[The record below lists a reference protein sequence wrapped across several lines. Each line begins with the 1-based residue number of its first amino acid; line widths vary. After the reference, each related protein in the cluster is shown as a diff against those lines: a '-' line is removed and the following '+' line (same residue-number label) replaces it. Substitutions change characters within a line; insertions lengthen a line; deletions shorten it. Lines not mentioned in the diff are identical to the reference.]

1 MTGSSTFS
9 ELLARETKDW
19 IDEEISKGNE
29 AWNARRPIDGLSNIH
44 WDLVIHAA
52 SQLNEHLTCSGQNMT
67 PGIFLCRCIQTH
79 YPELLRKSD
88 GTTAQTSDLVH
99 CAPKDL
105 KPWPEDIIRT
115 AAANLKLLCR
125 EELGCDAPG
134 TAWRSVLLPPHG
146 QPPGGLPC
154 RVPAEN
160 DAGRDAALFSP
171 HPSGRFQSARP
182 AGYRLLYLQAVRQG
196 SGPCRFFPLA

>member
-1 MTGSSTFS
+1 MELRTRHFCVYFTFREAFLPWNKFLRRGRTLSEPKEGSGLMTGSSTFS

-79 YPELLRKSD
+79 YPELLRKND

-105 KPWPEDIIRT
+105 KPWSEDIIRT
-115 AAANLKLLCR
+115 AAANLKPCAGKNL
-125 EELGCDAPG
+125 AA
-134 TAWRSVLLPPHG
+134 TPPAL
-146 QPPGGLPC
+146 PGGPSSNGPSLT
-154 RVPAEN
+154 
-160 DAGRDAALFSP
+160 AAWAT
-171 HPSGRFQSARP
+171 ARRP
-182 AGYRLLYLQAVRQG
+182 TMSR
-196 SGPCRFFPLA
+196 SC

>member
-79 YPELLRKSD
+79 YPELLRKND

-134 TAWRSVLLPPHG
+134 TAWRSVLK
-146 QPPGGLPC
+146 
-154 RVPAEN
+154 R
-160 DAGRDAALFSP
+160 SI
-171 HPSGRFQSARP
+171 S
-182 AGYRLLYLQAVRQG
+182 YRRMGNRQEAYHVAFLLK
-196 SGPCRFFPLA
+196 